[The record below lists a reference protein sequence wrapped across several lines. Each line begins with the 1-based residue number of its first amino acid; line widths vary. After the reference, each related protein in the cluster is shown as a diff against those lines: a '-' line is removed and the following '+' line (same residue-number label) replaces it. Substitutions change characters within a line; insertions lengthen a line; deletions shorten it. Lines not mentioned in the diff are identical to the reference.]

1 MKQERTLH
9 PMTSMNFTLP
19 ETLREYVEDQVTSG
33 GYGTASEFLR
43 ELIREDKKRKAQ
55 EKLDALLLEGL
66 NSGPGEEVTPE
77 FWQRLRA
84 ELLERHAQ
92 RTKSGA

>member
-1 MKQERTLH
+1 
-9 PMTSMNFTLP
+9 MTSMNFTLP
-19 ETLREYVEDQVTSG
+19 EALRQYVEEQVTTG
-33 GYGTASEFLR
+33 GYGTASEYLR

-55 EKLDALLLEGL
+55 EKLEALLLQGL

-77 FWQRLRA
+77 FWQWLRA

-92 RTKSGA
+92 RTKSA